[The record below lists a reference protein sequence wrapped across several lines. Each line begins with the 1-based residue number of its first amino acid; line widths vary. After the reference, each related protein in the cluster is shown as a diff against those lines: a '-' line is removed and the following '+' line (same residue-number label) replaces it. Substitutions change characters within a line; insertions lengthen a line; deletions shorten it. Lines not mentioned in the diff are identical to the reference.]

1 MNRFGW
7 LLRREWMQHHRG
19 WLFLSLVPLGLVM
32 LVLPFATIDIQGAG
46 VPAAPLVALLASSAF
61 VYAMMM
67 LVAATVLFQ
76 AAGMARRDQQDRSIE
91 FWLSLPT
98 SHWQSVAATTL
109 MHLVLMPLMALLIVF
124 AGSQLVA
131 IGLVAKLA
139 GVGAVGQLADGAWL
153 GYNLVALLR
162 LLLGVVVAALWLSPV
177 MVGAMAS
184 ASWLKGWGVPAL
196 AAAAGVI
203 GLLVKQFT
211 GSPVVFDTINH
222 WFVEALAALM
232 PLARGE
238 GTVKAAIQSQSGLQ
252 GFAEWMWAD
261 FGVMLRDLGHP
272 AFAAALLL
280 AAGAFALLVL
290 RRAGGLSVQLPWTRR
305 AA

>member
-19 WLFLSLVPLGLVM
+19 WLFLSLVPLALVL
-32 LVLPFATIDIQGAG
+32 LVLPFATIDIEGAQ
-46 VPAAPLVALLASSAF
+46 VPAAPLLAVLASAGF
-61 VYAMMM
+61 TYAMLL
-67 LVAATVLFQ
+67 LVSATVLFQ

-98 SHWQSVAATTL
+98 SHWQSVLATTL

-131 IGLVAKLA
+131 LGLVVKLG
-139 GVGAVGQLADGAWL
+139 GVGALGQLADGAWL
-153 GYNLVALLR
+153 GYTAVALWR

-177 MVGAMAS
+177 MLGAMAS

-196 AAAAGVI
+196 AAGAGVV
-203 GLLVKQFT
+203 GLLVKQFS

-222 WFVEALAALM
+222 WFQEALAALM

-238 GTVKAAIQSQSGLQ
+238 GTVKAALQSQSGLQ
-252 GFAEWMWAD
+252 GFTEWMWAD
-261 FGVMLRDLGHP
+261 IGVMLRDLAHP

-280 AAGAFALLVL
+280 AGGAFALLVL
-290 RRAGGLSVQLPWTRR
+290 RRAGGLHVPMPWSRH

>member
-19 WLFLSLVPLGLVM
+19 WLFLSLVPLVLAL
-32 LVLPFATIDIQGAG
+32 LVLPWATIDIQGAG

-61 VYAMMM
+61 IYGMMM
-67 LVAATVLFQ
+67 IVALTVLFQ

-98 SHWQSVAATTL
+98 GHWQSVAAMSV

-124 AGSQLVA
+124 AGSQLIA
-131 IGLVAKLA
+131 IAMVAKLA
-139 GVGAVGQLADGAWL
+139 GAGAIAQLADASWL
-153 GYNLVALLR
+153 GYNAVALLR
-162 LLLGVVVAALWLSPV
+162 LVLGVVVAALWLSPV
-177 MVGAMAS
+177 MLGAMAS

-196 AAAAGVI
+196 AAGVGVI
-203 GLLVKQFT
+203 GLLVKQFN
-211 GSPVVFDTINH
+211 GSPVVFDTVNH
-222 WFVEALAALM
+222 WFQEALAALM

-261 FGVMLRDLGHP
+261 IGVMLRDLAHP
-272 AFAAALLL
+272 AFAAAVLL
-280 AAGAFALLVL
+280 AGGAFALLVL

-305 AA
+305 PV